1 MDDKEK
7 FLFYNLLTDK
17 EKESLKIKKYKKGEV
32 LTYFENVHK
41 FYFILDGEVRLFK
54 NLEKMLLASVSIL
67 TEGYLVGFLRFLTGK
82 GVNDEAVVLTETL
95 KVIEIEYKIVKRLK
109 NESLE
114 FNSYLIDLVVKRSIE
129 TVNVLTIKNFS
140 GIKGI
145 IAYNLI
151 KYSKDGYLY
160 IENYDEIIK
169 YLNIS
174 HNGFYSTL
182 NKLVKE
188 KLIEKSKNSIK
199 ILDFQG
205 LKDIYTDFL
214 Y

>member
-1 MDDKEK
+1 MDDKKK
-7 FLFYNLLTDK
+7 FLFYNLLTNK
-17 EKESLKIKKYKKGEV
+17 EKESLKIKNYKKGEV
-32 LTYFENVHK
+32 LTYFEKIHK
-41 FYFILDGEVRLFK
+41 FYFILDGEVRIFK
-54 NLEKMLLASVSIL
+54 NLDKMLLASVSRL
-67 TEGYLVGFLRFLTGK
+67 TRGYLVGLLRFLTGK
-82 GVNDEAVVLTETL
+82 GINDEAVVLSETL
-95 KVIEIEYKIVKRLK
+95 KVIEIEYDIVKRLK
-109 NESLE
+109 DESIE
-114 FNSYLIDLVVKRSIE
+114 FNSYLINLVVKRSME
-129 TVNVLTIKNFS
+129 TIDVLTIKNFS

-151 KYSKDGYLY
+151 KYSIDGYLY

-182 NKLVKE
+182 NKLVKD

-205 LKDIYTDFL
+205 LKDIYKDFL